1 MKLLVSLSAGSSL
14 LLSLLEKVHSN
25 VQRNRS
31 SKALQSGLNSRYLFK
46 EKYKG
51 KIPSSNSLVIARRLQ
66 ALTSSKPKVNEGTRT
81 GHTSNFYR

>member
-31 SKALQSGLNSRYLFK
+31 SKALQSGLNSRYSRRNIKVKFLV
-46 EKYKG
+46 
-51 KIPSSNSLVIARRLQ
+51 PTHLLLPDDCRHSLRLN
-66 ALTSSKPKVNEGTRT
+66 LR
-81 GHTSNFYR
+81 